1 MPRQKVKS
9 RRKKKKSAGIF
20 TIILVLTALALISA
34 AAGRLFYYRFG
45 PNNEYKNLNE
55 WFEVSGD
62 EIKLYSDGEAEH
74 EYKGLL
80 YEGNVY
86 IPYEYVY
93 QSINERFYWNESES
107 LLSYTLPDKVL
118 DFDSDAKLSD
128 VADTEDNYVSGTET
142 ENPENSA
149 EKEITAP
156 VFITRENLTYI
167 GLSLIEKYTNIRGT
181 AFTAGTETAK
191 RLFLNKGGTTVEIGH
206 IRHNTKLRTAAD
218 KKAPILVDLKKGEQV
233 TVTDVHENWT
243 RIVTESGFAGYV
255 KNSKLSYSEGTET
268 LTYPDTYKEPEFTY
282 STMDKKVVL
291 GWQAIHNLSANA
303 NLDSIYENTGGAINV
318 IAPQWLQI
326 DSADGGLTD
335 FTSTEYIK
343 KAHAMGLKVWAVV
356 DNVNQTGGIK
366 DFNTEEFFGDTK
378 KRRNFIKT
386 LVQMALDYGY
396 DGLNIDLEAVPREAG
411 YSYTQFFRELSVECH
426 KNKITLS
433 IDNYV
438 PYSYNEHYNLNEQG
452 VFADY
457 VIIMGYDEHT
467 GSDIGPVASIG
478 YTEYGI
484 TEALKNVPK
493 ERIIEGIPLY
503 TRVWRTNDGKV
514 SSEAMGISKSEQ
526 YVSDNSLT
534 LSWDEEAGS
543 YYAETM
549 IGTGQIQLWL
559 EENTSL
565 SLKVDKIR
573 QYDIAGLAVWRL
585 GLEPADVWKE
595 LDLNA
600 S

>member
-1 MPRQKVKS
+1 MPRQDGKS
-9 RRKKKKSAGIF
+9 RRRKKKSEGKF
-20 TIILVLTALALISA
+20 TVILVLAALALICA
-34 AAGRLFYYRFG
+34 AAGRLLYYRFG
-45 PNNEYKNLNE
+45 PSNEYKNLNE

-62 EIKLYSDGEAEH
+62 EIKLYLDGAAEQ
-74 EYKGLL
+74 EYKGIL
-80 YEGNVY
+80 YDGNAY
-86 IPYEYVY
+86 LPYEYVY
-93 QSINERFYWNESES
+93 QSINERFYWNEAER
-107 LLSYTLPDKVL
+107 LLSYTLPDMVL
-118 DFDSDAKLSD
+118 DFDSDTKMSD
-128 VADTEDNYVSGTET
+128 GEPA
-142 ENPENSA
+142 
-149 EKEITAP
+149 
-156 VFITRENLTYI
+156 FITKENTTYI
-167 GLSLIEKYTNIRGT
+167 GLSLIEKYTNIKGT
-181 AFTAGTETAK
+181 TFTDSTEAAK
-191 RLFLNKGGTTVEIGH
+191 RIFLNHGGTTVEIGH
-206 IRHNTKLRTAAD
+206 IKHNTKLRTAAD
-218 KKAPILVDLKKGEQV
+218 KKAPILTDLKKGEQV
-233 TVTDVHENWT
+233 TATEAHKDWT

-255 KNSKLSYSEGTET
+255 KNSRLSYSEGTET
-268 LTYPDTYKEPEFTY
+268 LTYPDTYKEPEVAY
-282 STMDKKVVL
+282 STMDEKVVL
-291 GWQAIHNLSANA
+291 GWQAVHNLSANA

-335 FTSTEYIK
+335 FTSTEYIE
-343 KAHAMGLKVWAVV
+343 KAHEMGLKVWAVV
-356 DNVNQTGGIK
+356 DNVNQTGGIN
-366 DFNTEEFFGDTK
+366 DFNTGEFFGDTE
-378 KRRNFIKT
+378 KRRGFIKK
-386 LVQMALDYGY
+386 LIQKAVNYGY
-396 DGLNIDLEAVPREAG
+396 DGLNLDFEAIPTESG
-411 YSYTQFFRELSVECH
+411 YSYVQFLRELSVECH

-438 PYSYNEHYNLNEQG
+438 PYSYNEHYNLGEQG

-484 TEALKNVPK
+484 TEALKEVPK
-493 ERIIEGIPLY
+493 ERVIEGIPLY

-526 YVSDNSLT
+526 YVSDNGMT

-565 SLKVDKIR
+565 KLKVDKIR
-573 QYDIAGLAVWRL
+573 EYDIAGLAVWRL